1 MDSFTG
7 LQSSPQAVC
16 NAVYL
21 LHPVLE
27 AAATS
32 HIQNV
37 ASGPAACPRAQADE
51 CQGEVA

>member
-1 MDSFTG
+1 MASFTG

-21 LHPVLE
+21 VHPVLE
-27 AAATS
+27 DPATS

-37 ASGPAACPRAQADE
+37 ASGPAACPRAQAE